1 MNIEAI
7 TNQINLVL
15 REQVQELTN
24 QINEIDD
31 QLNVVS
37 TTLSDYLAEGKRFRA
52 LFATLGY
59 LGANGKLS
67 PEIFKA
73 VSSLELLQAS
83 ALIHDDLMD
92 ESDTRRGKASVH
104 KQFALRHGEKFGA
117 SAALLIGNLALI
129 WSEQVLQQSA
139 FDKSRLM
146 EVNEVFSAMRNELM
160 AGQFLDIF
168 EQTQPEFSIERSLK
182 IARYKSGK
190 YSVERPLH
198 FGAALSSPSDLQYYY
213 TVYSEFGLPLGEA
226 FQLRDDLLGIFGDPK
241 VTGKPAGDDLR
252 EGKKTA
258 LIAYAFERGS
268 DAVRDLIQTKLGT
281 PLNHLEIEQLINAI
295 DETGAVTHIENL
307 IEKLSEIALDSLS
320 QSKVAPEAR
329 KMLEQM
335 VDMVTNR
342 KR

>member
-1 MNIEAI
+1 
-7 TNQINLVL
+7 
-15 REQVQELTN
+15 
-24 QINEIDD
+24 
-31 QLNVVS
+31 
-37 TTLSDYLAEGKRFRA
+37 
-52 LFATLGY
+52 
-59 LGANGKLS
+59 
-67 PEIFKA
+67 
-73 VSSLELLQAS
+73 
-83 ALIHDDLMD
+83 
-92 ESDTRRGKASVH
+92 
-104 KQFALRHGEKFGA
+104 
-117 SAALLIGNLALI
+117 
-129 WSEQVLQQSA
+129 
-139 FDKSRLM
+139 
-146 EVNEVFSAMRNELM
+146 
-160 AGQFLDIF
+160 
-168 EQTQPEFSIERSLK
+168 
-182 IARYKSGK
+182 
-190 YSVERPLH
+190 
-198 FGAALSSPSDLQYYY
+198 
-213 TVYSEFGLPLGEA
+213 LPLGEA